1 MHKFLLILLSVLL
14 WCADAAAQKSD
25 VRYNNFF
32 LEAMLQR
39 QKGNIDASFDLLRHC
54 ISIDPSK
61 PEAYYFLAQYYT
73 ILKDKEKSLQCFKKA
88 AELNPDNETYMET
101 LARAYI
107 NNNQFAESIEILE
120 KVVEKDAVRIDI
132 LELLA
137 QLYVQ
142 VDDKDNAI
150 KTLSR
155 IENIEG
161 KNEQISHMKSEIY
174 REMGNKEASI
184 NEMQSL
190 SEQYPY
196 DRSMKARYAQTLF
209 FNEEFD
215 MAMGVI
221 GEIFKEDSTNVFAQ
235 QLARDY
241 YFDKGLKEKADSML
255 YVILNNSKT
264 TTADKVQMLRQE
276 IIFNEQ
282 NKRDSTEVIKL
293 FELMMQQPQTDT
305 ELALL
310 YVSYMDMKKMPR
322 EAMHNVVKKV
332 LEIEPDNSS
341 ARMHLVGDAWL
352 SEQFDEV
359 IRLCKDARIYNPE
372 EIKFYYYQ
380 GLAYFNKDDFD
391 NALDAFKNGVGAIT
405 DESDVDMVS
414 DLYMLMGDLL
424 FKKEMKA
431 EAYEAY
437 DSCLQWNP
445 DNIAC
450 LNNYAYFL
458 SIDGKHLDKAEEMSR
473 RTIKKEPENPTYL
486 DTYAW
491 VLFRQ
496 KRYAEA
502 KIYIEQTLKFDT
514 VDVSADVLEHAG
526 DIYANNGEIEKAM
539 EKWKEALKLAPKNK
553 VLIRKIKLKKYL
565 RR

>member
-14 WCADAAAQKSD
+14 WCADASAQKSD

-196 DRSMKARYAQTLF
+196 DMSMKARYAQTLF

>member
-1 MHKFLLILLSVLL
+1 MHKILLILLSVLL

-196 DRSMKARYAQTLF
+196 DMSMKARYAQTLF

-264 TTADKVQMLRQE
+264 TTADKVQMIRQE

-322 EAMHNVVKKV
+322 EAMHNVVTKV

-352 SEQFDEV
+352 AEKFDEV

-437 DSCLQWNP
+437 DSCLQWRP

-502 KIYIEQTLKFDT
+502 KIYIEQALKFDT

-526 DIYANNGEIEKAM
+526 DIYANNGEMEKAM
-539 EKWKEALKLAPKNK
+539 EKWKEALKLAPENK

>member
-184 NEMQSL
+184 NEMQCL

-196 DRSMKARYAQTLF
+196 DMSMKARFAQTLF

>member
-196 DRSMKARYAQTLF
+196 DMSMKARYAQTLF

-322 EAMHNVVKKV
+322 EAMHNVVTKV

>member
-1 MHKFLLILLSVLL
+1 MHKILLILLSVLL

-54 ISIDPSK
+54 IGIDPSK

-196 DRSMKARYAQTLF
+196 DMSMKARYAQTLF

-264 TTADKVQMLRQE
+264 TTADKVQMIRQE

-405 DESDVDMVS
+405 DESDVEMVS

-437 DSCLQWNP
+437 DSCLQWRP

-502 KIYIEQTLKFDT
+502 KIYIEQALKFDT

-539 EKWKEALKLAPKNK
+539 EKWKEALKLAPENK

>member
-196 DRSMKARYAQTLF
+196 DMSMKARYAQTLF

-264 TTADKVQMLRQE
+264 TTADKVQMIRQE

-282 NKRDSTEVIKL
+282 NKRDSTEVINL

-352 SEQFDEV
+352 AEKFDEV

-391 NALDAFKNGVGAIT
+391 DALDAFKNGVGAIT
-405 DESDVDMVS
+405 GESDVEMVS

-424 FKKEMKA
+424 FKKDMKA

-437 DSCLQWNP
+437 DSCLQWRP

-502 KIYIEQTLKFDT
+502 KIYIEQALKFDT

-526 DIYANNGEIEKAM
+526 DIYANNGEMEKAM
-539 EKWKEALKLAPKNK
+539 EKWKEALKLAPENK

>member
-88 AELNPDNETYMET
+88 AELNPGNETYMET

-196 DRSMKARYAQTLF
+196 DMSLKARYAQTLF

-221 GEIFKEDSTNVFAQ
+221 GEILKEDSTNVFAQ

-264 TTADKVQMLRQE
+264 TTADKVQMIRQE

-322 EAMHNVVKKV
+322 EAMHNVVTKV

-352 SEQFDEV
+352 AEKFDEV

-405 DESDVDMVS
+405 GESDVEMVS

-437 DSCLQWNP
+437 DSCLQWRP

-502 KIYIEQTLKFDT
+502 KIYIEQALKFDT

-526 DIYANNGEIEKAM
+526 DIYANNGEMEKAM
-539 EKWKEALKLAPKNK
+539 EKWKEALKLAPENK

>member
-88 AELNPDNETYMET
+88 AELNPDNETDMET

-196 DRSMKARYAQTLF
+196 DMSMKARYAQTLF

>member
-196 DRSMKARYAQTLF
+196 DMSLKARYAQTLF

-241 YFDKGLKEKADSML
+241 YFDKGLKGKADSML

-322 EAMHNVVKKV
+322 EAMHNVVTKV

-405 DESDVDMVS
+405 GESDVDMVS

-526 DIYANNGEIEKAM
+526 DIYANNGEMEKAM
-539 EKWKEALKLAPKNK
+539 EKWKEALKLAPENK

>member
-1 MHKFLLILLSVLL
+1 MHKILLIFLSVLL

-196 DRSMKARYAQTLF
+196 DMSMKARYAQTLF

-405 DESDVDMVS
+405 DESDVEMVS

-437 DSCLQWNP
+437 DSCLQWRP

-502 KIYIEQTLKFDT
+502 KIYIEQALKFDT

-526 DIYANNGEIEKAM
+526 DIYANNGDMEKAM
-539 EKWKEALKLAPKNK
+539 EKWKEALKLAPENK

>member
-196 DRSMKARYAQTLF
+196 DMSLKARYAQTLF

-405 DESDVDMVS
+405 GESDVEMVS

-437 DSCLQWNP
+437 DSCLQWRP

-502 KIYIEQTLKFDT
+502 KIYIEQALKFDT

-526 DIYANNGEIEKAM
+526 DIYANNGEMEKAM
-539 EKWKEALKLAPKNK
+539 EKWKEALKLAPENK

>member
-196 DRSMKARYAQTLF
+196 DMSMKARYAQTLF

-405 DESDVDMVS
+405 GESDVEMVS

-437 DSCLQWNP
+437 DSCLQWRP

-502 KIYIEQTLKFDT
+502 KIYIEQALKFDT

-526 DIYANNGEIEKAM
+526 DIYANNGEMEKAM
-539 EKWKEALKLAPKNK
+539 EKWKEALKLAPENK

>member
-1 MHKFLLILLSVLL
+1 MHKILLILLSVLL

-196 DRSMKARYAQTLF
+196 DMSMKARYAQTLF

-215 MAMGVI
+215 MAMGLI

-405 DESDVDMVS
+405 GESDVDMVS

>member
-1 MHKFLLILLSVLL
+1 MHKILLILLSVLL

-39 QKGNIDASFDLLRHC
+39 QKGNIDASFDLLRYC

-107 NNNQFAESIEILE
+107 NNNQFTESIEILE

-196 DRSMKARYAQTLF
+196 DMSMKARYAQTLF
-209 FNEEFD
+209 FNEEFE

-255 YVILNNSKT
+255 YAILNNSKT

-431 EAYEAY
+431 DAYEAY

>member
-196 DRSMKARYAQTLF
+196 DMSMKARYAQTLF

-352 SEQFDEV
+352 AEKFDEV

-405 DESDVDMVS
+405 GESDVEMVS

>member
-1 MHKFLLILLSVLL
+1 MHKILLILLSVLL
-14 WCADAAAQKSD
+14 WCADAAAQKFD

-120 KVVEKDAVRIDI
+120 KVVAKDAVRIDI

-150 KTLSR
+150 KTLAR

-190 SEQYPY
+190 SEQHPY
-196 DRSMKARYAQTLF
+196 DMSLKARYAQTLF

-264 TTADKVQMLRQE
+264 TTADKVQMIRQE

-322 EAMHNVVKKV
+322 EAMHNVVTKV

-352 SEQFDEV
+352 AEKFDEV

-405 DESDVDMVS
+405 GESDVEMVS

-437 DSCLQWNP
+437 DSCLQWRP

-502 KIYIEQTLKFDT
+502 KIYIEQALKFDT

-526 DIYANNGEIEKAM
+526 DIYANNGEMEKAM
-539 EKWKEALKLAPKNK
+539 EKWKEALKLAPENK

>member
-39 QKGNIDASFDLLRHC
+39 QKGNVDASFDLLRHC

-196 DRSMKARYAQTLF
+196 DMSMKARYAQTLF
-209 FNEEFD
+209 FNEEFE

-264 TTADKVQMLRQE
+264 TTADKVQMIRQE

-405 DESDVDMVS
+405 GESDVEMVS

-539 EKWKEALKLAPKNK
+539 EKWKEALKLVPENK

>member
-1 MHKFLLILLSVLL
+1 MHKILLILLSVLL

-54 ISIDPSK
+54 IIIDPSK

-196 DRSMKARYAQTLF
+196 DMSMKARYAQTLF

-264 TTADKVQMLRQE
+264 TTADKLQMLRQE

-352 SEQFDEV
+352 AEQFDEV

-405 DESDVDMVS
+405 DESDVEMVS

-437 DSCLQWNP
+437 DSCLQWRP

-502 KIYIEQTLKFDT
+502 KIYIEQALKFDT

-526 DIYANNGEIEKAM
+526 DIYANNGDMEKAM
-539 EKWKEALKLAPKNK
+539 EKWKEALKLAPENK

>member
-196 DRSMKARYAQTLF
+196 DMSLKARYAQTLF

-282 NKRDSTEVIKL
+282 NKRDSTEVINL

-405 DESDVDMVS
+405 GESDVEMVS

-437 DSCLQWNP
+437 DSCLQWRP

-502 KIYIEQTLKFDT
+502 KIYIEQALKFDT

-526 DIYANNGEIEKAM
+526 DIYANNGEMEKAM
-539 EKWKEALKLAPKNK
+539 EKWKEALKLAPENK

>member
-196 DRSMKARYAQTLF
+196 DMSMKARYAQTLF

-405 DESDVDMVS
+405 DESDVEMVS

>member
-88 AELNPDNETYMET
+88 AELDPDNETYMET

-196 DRSMKARYAQTLF
+196 DMSMKARYAQTLF

-352 SEQFDEV
+352 AENFDEV

-405 DESDVDMVS
+405 DESDVEMVS

-437 DSCLQWNP
+437 DSCLQWRP

-502 KIYIEQTLKFDT
+502 KIYIEQALKFDT

-539 EKWKEALKLAPKNK
+539 EKWKEALKLAPENK

>member
-196 DRSMKARYAQTLF
+196 DMSLKARYAQTLF

-264 TTADKVQMLRQE
+264 TTADKVQMIRQE

-322 EAMHNVVKKV
+322 EAMHNVVTKV

-352 SEQFDEV
+352 AEKFDEV

-405 DESDVDMVS
+405 DESDVEMVS

-437 DSCLQWNP
+437 DSCLQWRP

-502 KIYIEQTLKFDT
+502 KIYIEQALKFDT

-526 DIYANNGEIEKAM
+526 DIYANNGEMEKAM
-539 EKWKEALKLAPKNK
+539 EKWKEALKLAPENK

>member
-196 DRSMKARYAQTLF
+196 DMSLKARYAQTLF

-264 TTADKVQMLRQE
+264 TTADKVQMIRQE

-282 NKRDSTEVIKL
+282 NKRDSTEVINL

-322 EAMHNVVKKV
+322 EAMHNVVTKV

-352 SEQFDEV
+352 AEKFDEV

-391 NALDAFKNGVGAIT
+391 DALDAFKNGVGAIT
-405 DESDVDMVS
+405 GESDVEMVS

-437 DSCLQWNP
+437 DSCLQWRP

-458 SIDGKHLDKAEEMSR
+458 SIDGKHLGKAEEMSR

-502 KIYIEQTLKFDT
+502 KIYIEQALKFDT

-539 EKWKEALKLAPKNK
+539 EKWKEALKLAPENK

>member
-196 DRSMKARYAQTLF
+196 DMSLKARYAQTLF

-352 SEQFDEV
+352 AEKFDEV

-391 NALDAFKNGVGAIT
+391 DALDAFKNGVGAIT
-405 DESDVDMVS
+405 GESDVEMVS

-437 DSCLQWNP
+437 DSCLQWRP

-502 KIYIEQTLKFDT
+502 KIYIEQALKFDT

-526 DIYANNGEIEKAM
+526 DIYANNGEMEKAM
-539 EKWKEALKLAPKNK
+539 EKWKEALKLAPENK

>member
-1 MHKFLLILLSVLL
+1 
-14 WCADAAAQKSD
+14 
-25 VRYNNFF
+25 
-32 LEAMLQR
+32 MLQR

-150 KTLSR
+150 KTLAR

-196 DRSMKARYAQTLF
+196 DMSMKARYAQTLF

-264 TTADKVQMLRQE
+264 TTADKVQMIRQE

-352 SEQFDEV
+352 AEQFDEV

-405 DESDVDMVS
+405 DESDVEMVS

-437 DSCLQWNP
+437 DSCLQWRP

-539 EKWKEALKLAPKNK
+539 EKWKEALKLAPENK

>member
-1 MHKFLLILLSVLL
+1 MHKILLILLSVLL

-196 DRSMKARYAQTLF
+196 DMSMKARYAQTLF

-526 DIYANNGEIEKAM
+526 DIYANNGEMEKAM

>member
-196 DRSMKARYAQTLF
+196 DMSMKARYAQTLF

-282 NKRDSTEVIKL
+282 NKRDSTEVINL

-352 SEQFDEV
+352 AEKFDEV

-405 DESDVDMVS
+405 GESDVEMVS

-437 DSCLQWNP
+437 DSCLQWRP

-502 KIYIEQTLKFDT
+502 KIYIEQALKFDT

-526 DIYANNGEIEKAM
+526 DIYANNGEMEKAM
-539 EKWKEALKLAPKNK
+539 EKWKEALKLAPENK

>member
-196 DRSMKARYAQTLF
+196 DMSLKARYAQTLF
-209 FNEEFD
+209 FNEEFE

-514 VDVSADVLEHAG
+514 VDVSTDVLEHAG

>member
-196 DRSMKARYAQTLF
+196 DMSLKARYAQTLF

-264 TTADKVQMLRQE
+264 TTADKVQMIRQE

-352 SEQFDEV
+352 AEQFDEV

-405 DESDVDMVS
+405 GESDVEMVS

-437 DSCLQWNP
+437 DSCLQWRP

-502 KIYIEQTLKFDT
+502 KIYIEQALKFDT

-526 DIYANNGEIEKAM
+526 DIYANNGEMEKAM
-539 EKWKEALKLAPKNK
+539 EKWKEALKLAPENK

>member
-196 DRSMKARYAQTLF
+196 DMSMKARYAQTLF

>member
-196 DRSMKARYAQTLF
+196 DMSMKARYAQTLF

-526 DIYANNGEIEKAM
+526 DIYANNGEMEKAM

>member
-161 KNEQISHMKSEIY
+161 KNEQISHMTSEIY

-196 DRSMKARYAQTLF
+196 DMSMKARYAQTLF
-209 FNEEFD
+209 FNEEFE

-264 TTADKVQMLRQE
+264 TTADKVQMIRQE

-359 IRLCKDARIYNPE
+359 IRLCKDARI
-372 EIKFYYYQ
+372 
-380 GLAYFNKDDFD
+380 
-391 NALDAFKNGVGAIT
+391 
-405 DESDVDMVS
+405 
-414 DLYMLMGDLL
+414 
-424 FKKEMKA
+424 
-431 EAYEAY
+431 
-437 DSCLQWNP
+437 
-445 DNIAC
+445 
-450 LNNYAYFL
+450 
-458 SIDGKHLDKAEEMSR
+458 
-473 RTIKKEPENPTYL
+473 
-486 DTYAW
+486 
-491 VLFRQ
+491 
-496 KRYAEA
+496 
-502 KIYIEQTLKFDT
+502 
-514 VDVSADVLEHAG
+514 
-526 DIYANNGEIEKAM
+526 
-539 EKWKEALKLAPKNK
+539 
-553 VLIRKIKLKKYL
+553 
-565 RR
+565 

>member
-1 MHKFLLILLSVLL
+1 MHKILLILLSVLL

-196 DRSMKARYAQTLF
+196 DMSMKARYAQTLF

-264 TTADKVQMLRQE
+264 TTADKLQMLRQE

-352 SEQFDEV
+352 AEKFDEV

-405 DESDVDMVS
+405 DESDVEMVS

-437 DSCLQWNP
+437 DSCLQWRP

-502 KIYIEQTLKFDT
+502 KIYIEQALKFDT

-526 DIYANNGEIEKAM
+526 DIYANNGDMEKAM
-539 EKWKEALKLAPKNK
+539 EKWKEALKLAPENK

>member
-196 DRSMKARYAQTLF
+196 DMSMKARYAQTLF

-502 KIYIEQTLKFDT
+502 KIYIEQALKFDT

>member
-196 DRSMKARYAQTLF
+196 DMSLKARYAQTLF

-264 TTADKVQMLRQE
+264 TTADKVQMIRQE

-405 DESDVDMVS
+405 SESDVDMVS

-526 DIYANNGEIEKAM
+526 DIYANNGEMEKAM

>member
-196 DRSMKARYAQTLF
+196 DMSLKARYAQTLF

-264 TTADKVQMLRQE
+264 TTADKVQMIRQE

-322 EAMHNVVKKV
+322 EAMHNVVTKV

-405 DESDVDMVS
+405 DESDVEMVS

-502 KIYIEQTLKFDT
+502 KIYIEQALKFDT

-526 DIYANNGEIEKAM
+526 DIYANNGEMEKAM
-539 EKWKEALKLAPKNK
+539 EKWKEALKLAPENK

>member
-120 KVVEKDAVRIDI
+120 KVVEKDAVGIDI

-196 DRSMKARYAQTLF
+196 DMSMKARYAQTLF

-264 TTADKVQMLRQE
+264 TTADKVQMIRQE

>member
-73 ILKDKEKSLQCFKKA
+73 ILKDNEKSLQCFKKA

-196 DRSMKARYAQTLF
+196 DMSLKARYAQTLF

-264 TTADKVQMLRQE
+264 TTADKVQMIRQE

-282 NKRDSTEVIKL
+282 NKRDSTEVINL

-352 SEQFDEV
+352 AEKFDEV

-405 DESDVDMVS
+405 GESDVEMVS

-437 DSCLQWNP
+437 DSCLQWRP

-502 KIYIEQTLKFDT
+502 KIYIEQALKFDT

-526 DIYANNGEIEKAM
+526 DIYANNGEMEKAM
-539 EKWKEALKLAPKNK
+539 EKWKEALKLAPENK

>member
-196 DRSMKARYAQTLF
+196 DMSMKARYAQTLF

-264 TTADKVQMLRQE
+264 TTADKVQMIRQE

-553 VLIRKIKLKKYL
+553 VLIRKKKLKKYL

>member
-196 DRSMKARYAQTLF
+196 DMSLKARYAQTLF
-209 FNEEFD
+209 FNEEFE

-264 TTADKVQMLRQE
+264 TTADKVQMIRQE

-352 SEQFDEV
+352 AEKFDEV

-405 DESDVDMVS
+405 GESDVEMVS

-437 DSCLQWNP
+437 DSCLQWRP

-502 KIYIEQTLKFDT
+502 KIYIEQALKFDT

-526 DIYANNGEIEKAM
+526 DIYANNGDMEKAM
-539 EKWKEALKLAPKNK
+539 EKWKEALKLAPENK